1 MVCCLQGK
9 GAPAD
14 VEKRMQEIKDQIDLT
29 TSDYEKEKLMERLA
43 KLSNGVAVI
52 KVHLLIKIIFLKL

>member
-1 MVCCLQGK
+1 MQGK
-9 GAPAD
+9 GNSAD
-14 VEKRMQEIKDQIDLT
+14 IEKRMQELKDTIELT

-52 KVHLLIKIIFLKL
+52 KVN